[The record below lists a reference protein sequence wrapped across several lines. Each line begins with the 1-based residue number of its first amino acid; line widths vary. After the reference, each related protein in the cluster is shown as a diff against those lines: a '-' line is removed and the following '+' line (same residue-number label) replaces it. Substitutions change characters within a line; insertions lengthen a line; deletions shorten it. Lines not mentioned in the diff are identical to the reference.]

1 MTSTKS
7 WILLSQRYSQYPD
20 IEEADILDALPD
32 DVLRGA
38 RQPVRVENRDS
49 TRDPL
54 QMGWDELQREQAMQV
69 ESMQL
74 LALRDQGRGIIYFG
88 RTLLPLAMD
97 LGYRVEKWAQSRILQ
112 YHELGQSWRWPGR
125 PAGENVPEVRLDHN
139 LPARASNAP
148 GDVIVRV
155 SVTTRIAEADAGA
168 AVPAALDNIEV
179 HLGERCGRD
188 ALRTSEELERVA
200 LRFEEALGLIHERYP
215 QAGMIHVFLA
225 GPVGLAFRMGCVV
238 NHTVHPSVQTYQF
251 VQSAAPHKY
260 QKALVLGR
268 QAHAPVK
275 LGIMFLA
282 ADPAQLVTAS
292 PRVEQQRLGS
302 GAELREVRERLRKGD
317 HRDKFDEQ
325 IEVHTA
331 VRKTDI
337 QTYVRRSRAQIL
349 HFSGHGK
356 NGGYLILEDADGRPE
371 EVHPKSMRLM
381 FELWNADK
389 HIRCAVF
396 NACQTIGLAHELT
409 TSPAVVPCAVG
420 TLDRVD
426 DKAAVEFAV
435 GFYEALAEGLT
446 LRQALQNGR
455 VQADIALQGQGELF
469 DLRVEDPAL
478 LDRPIFA
485 HRDDEP

>member
-20 IEEADILDALPD
+20 IDEADILDALPD
-32 DVLRGA
+32 DILRGA
-38 RQPVRVENRDS
+38 RQPVRIENRDS

-54 QMGWDELQREQAMQV
+54 QMDWDALQREQAAQV

-112 YHELGQSWRWPGR
+112 YHELGQSWRWQGR
-125 PAGENVPEVRLDHN
+125 SAGENVPEVRLKHN
-139 LPARASNAP
+139 LPALASAAS
-148 GDVIVRV
+148 GEVIVRV
-155 SVTTRIAEADAGA
+155 SVTTRIAEADARA
-168 AVPAALDNIEV
+168 AVPAALDDIEI

-238 NHTVHPSVQTYQF
+238 NHTVHPSIQTYQF

-275 LGIMFLA
+275 LGILFLA
-282 ADPAQLVTAS
+282 ADPAT
-292 PRVEQQRLGS
+292 PRGEQQQRLGS
-302 GAELREVRERLRKGD
+302 GAELREICNRLRNGD

-337 QTYVRRSRAQIL
+337 QTYVRRSRGQIL
-349 HFSGHGK
+349 HFSGHGRS
-356 NGGYLILEDADGRPE
+356 GGYLILEDSVGKPE

-426 DKAAVEFAV
+426 DRAAVDFAV
-435 GFYEALAEGLT
+435 GFYEALADGLT
-446 LRQALQNGR
+446 LHQALLAGR

-469 DLRVEDPAL
+469 VLRVEDPAL
-478 LDRPIFA
+478 LDQPIFA
-485 HRDDEP
+485 HQDDKP

>member
-20 IEEADILDALPD
+20 IDEADILDALPD
-32 DVLRGA
+32 DVLRSA
-38 RQPVRVENRDS
+38 RQPVRIENRDS

-54 QMGWDELQREQAMQV
+54 QMDWDGLQREQAAQV
-69 ESMQL
+69 ESFKL
-74 LALRDQGRGIIYFG
+74 LALRDQGHGIIYFG

-97 LGYRVEKWAQSRILQ
+97 LGYRVEKWAQSRLMQ

-125 PAGENVPEVRLDHN
+125 PPGENVPPVLLEHN
-139 LPARASNAP
+139 LPARASAAS

-155 SVTTRIAEADAGA
+155 SVTTRIAEADARA
-168 AVPAALDNIEV
+168 AVPGALDDIEI
-179 HLGERCGRD
+179 HLGEHCGRD
-188 ALRTSEELERVA
+188 ALRTLDELERVA
-200 LRFEEALGLIHERYP
+200 RRFEEALGLIHERYP

-238 NHTVHPSVQTYQF
+238 NHTVHPSIQTYQF

-268 QAHAPVK
+268 QAHAPVQ
-275 LGIMFLA
+275 LGILFLA
-282 ADPAQLVTAS
+282 ADPAQLAVDLRKGE
-292 PRVEQQRLGS
+292 PQRLGS
-302 GAELREVRERLRKGD
+302 DVELREIRDRLRKGD
-317 HRDKFDEQ
+317 HRDKFSEH

-349 HFSGHGK
+349 HFSGHAK
-356 NGGYLILEDADGRPE
+356 SGGHLILENEAGKPE
-371 EVHPKSMRLM
+371 EVHRDSMRLM
-381 FELWNADK
+381 LELWNADK

-396 NACQTIGLAHELT
+396 NACQTIALAEVLT
-409 TSPAVVPCAVG
+409 TAPAVVPCAVG
-420 TLDRVD
+420 TLAKVD

-435 GFYEALAEGLT
+435 GFYEALADGLS
-446 LRQALQNGR
+446 LEQALKAGR
-455 VQADIALQGQGELF
+455 AQADIKLRGQGELF

-478 LDRPIFA
+478 RDQPIFA
-485 HRDDEP
+485 HYDRKS